1 MQPRAHRTEQPHLF
15 PQRFVH
21 LDRCN
26 YLINL
31 LLSLLRIPSV
41 IGEATIELDTVL
53 SHLIRPESGQS
64 MQPTVIFEAAS
75 HSSIFF
81 HKFHFRTNTPAA
93 IKYEPPLTRSRWKII
108 TSSGFISRA
117 INHARKWSVSA
128 WLFQIFYVKLNRVR
142 RYLSLDCVPLFP
154 RGGEN
159 FVHLG
164 VHFYGPFDAL
174 PLKNDTSTPISILYL
189 HIFA

>member
-1 MQPRAHRTEQPHLF
+1 MRCILLYRTPCGNICFSACYAYCSTLVHVTPKQEYISCDFTTNCKSTLNLSRLKFPKSLF
-15 PQRFVH
+15 RLCSLVLIELNSLIYSRSASYN

-26 YLINL
+26 NLINL

-93 IKYEPPLTRSRWKII
+93 IKYEPPLTRSR
-108 TSSGFISRA
+108 
-117 INHARKWSVSA
+117 
-128 WLFQIFYVKLNRVR
+128 
-142 RYLSLDCVPLFP
+142 
-154 RGGEN
+154 
-159 FVHLG
+159 
-164 VHFYGPFDAL
+164 
-174 PLKNDTSTPISILYL
+174 
-189 HIFA
+189 